1 MLSFKALGIMM
12 AVLNKNNQNQ
22 DGFTLIEILI
32 VVILLGILAT
42 VIIPQ
47 VNVSIDDA
55 KMNTLKTNLKRMR
68 SAIIKKMM
76 GD

>member
-1 MLSFKALGIMM
+1 M

-42 VIIPQ
+42 VIIPH

-55 KMNTLKTNLKRMR
+55 KLNTLKTNLKRMR

>member
-1 MLSFKALGIMM
+1 M

-55 KMNTLKTNLKRMR
+55 KLNTLKTNLKRMR